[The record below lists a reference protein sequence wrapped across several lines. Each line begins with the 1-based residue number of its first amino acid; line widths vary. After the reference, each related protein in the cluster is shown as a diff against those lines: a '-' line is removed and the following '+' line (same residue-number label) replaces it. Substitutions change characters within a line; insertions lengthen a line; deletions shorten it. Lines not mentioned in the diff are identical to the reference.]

1 MVADDGQ
8 QQGTGGVGDGCPLV
22 DAFNHFSLVFL
33 IVQVHR
39 SIFTSITSIF
49 ILLICESC
57 NLLILSF
64 SATLLSWSALKCT
77 LKQSNWRANVPV
89 AVGVYNAFED

>member
-39 SIFTSITSIF
+39 SIVTSITSIVIF
-49 ILLICESC
+49 SYVRAVICLFCPS
-57 NLLILSF
+57 LQHF
-64 SATLLSWSALKCT
+64 
-77 LKQSNWRANVPV
+77 
-89 AVGVYNAFED
+89 